1 MTLSFNNIAGVDPF
15 NLQAIGYDDL
25 VGAEELIGAD
35 TDVAD
40 FLGIG
45 AAPGRVANARAQA
58 IAKMQRGK
66 QIVNVQPQ
74 NARMLMIGGT
84 ATQGATAGFL
94 EITIK
99 AQEPVRPQRMTL
111 GAVTG
116 AGADIPLSTLIIND
130 IKVGTRS
137 QLAANGALPAN
148 LFSGDN
154 TGGMAGFQWDTV
166 QPGCDLVI
174 QFRLV
179 AAAATVSAGIF
190 AMALR

>member
-1 MTLSFNNIAGVDPF
+1 MLSFNNIAGVDPF
-15 NLQAIGYDDL
+15 NLQAVGAQDLIGYDDL
-25 VGAEELIGAD
+25 IGGD
-35 TDVAD
+35 EDVAD

-45 AAPGRVANARAQA
+45 AAPSGARAAA
-58 IAKMQRGK
+58 IRKMQRGK
-66 QIVNVQPQ
+66 QIVQVNPQ
-74 NARMLMIGGT
+74 QARMLMIGGT
-84 ATQGATAGFL
+84 ATQGAVAGFL

-116 AGADIPLSTLIIND
+116 AGVDIPLSTLIIND

-179 AAAATVSAGIF
+179 AIAATVSAGIF

>member
-1 MTLSFNNIAGVDPF
+1 MLSFNNISGVDPF
-15 NLQAIGYDDL
+15 NLQAVGALDL
-25 VGAEELIGAD
+25 VGAEEIIGAD
-35 TDVAD
+35 DDVAD

-45 AAPGRVANARAQA
+45 ATSRGGNARAA
-58 IAKMQRGK
+58 ALRAMQRGK
-66 QIVNVQPQ
+66 QIVQVNPQ

-84 ATQGATAGFL
+84 ATQGAAPGFL